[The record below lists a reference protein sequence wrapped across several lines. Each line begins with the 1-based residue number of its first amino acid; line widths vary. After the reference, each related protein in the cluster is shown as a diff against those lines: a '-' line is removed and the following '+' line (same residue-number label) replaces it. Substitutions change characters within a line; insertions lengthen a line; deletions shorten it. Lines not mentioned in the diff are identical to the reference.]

1 MNNIKI
7 IDNFLNKKDLSNL
20 LDQLKNKETKNFKIL
35 HNTINSKNE
44 ITNSTI
50 QKKIIYNLQKKYFSK
65 ASKILKKL
73 SPKKLQLY
81 DFSDFTIIITNK
93 NKKFPIHDD
102 TPDKILS
109 GVVYLYPK
117 NNFGTIFYSDK
128 KGSNAKKIKW
138 KINRAVFFSRL
149 EKKTWH
155 SYQGN
160 GKTDRIAL
168 VFNLKTKNIKKVFE
182 IENKNFILGYLRYKL
197 NPYLFKFLKF
207 TF

>member
-1 MNNIKI
+1 MHNIKI
-7 IDNFLNKKDLSNL
+7 IDNFLNKKDLNSL
-20 LDQLKNKETKNFKIL
+20 LDQLKNKKTRNFKIL

-44 ITNSTI
+44 IINSTI
-50 QKKIIYNLQKKYFSK
+50 EKKIIYRLQKRYFSK
-65 ASKILKKL
+65 ALKILKKL
-73 SPKKLQLY
+73 SPKKLHLY
-81 DFSDFTIIITNK
+81 HFSDFTIIITNK

-117 NNFGTIFYSDK
+117 NNFGTIFYSNK
-128 KGSNAKKIKW
+128 EGANEKKIKW

-155 SYQGN
+155 SYQGD
-160 GKTDRIAL
+160 GKSDRIAL

-182 IENKNFILGYLRYKL
+182 IEKKNFILGYLRYKL
-197 NPYLFKFLKF
+197 NPYLFKFFKC
-207 TF
+207 TI

>member
-1 MNNIKI
+1 MRNIKI
-7 IDNFLNKKDLSNL
+7 IDNFLNKEDLCSL
-20 LDQLKNKETKNFKIL
+20 LNQLKNKKTRNFKIL
-35 HNTINSKNE
+35 HNTIDSRN
-44 ITNSTI
+44 
-50 QKKIIYNLQKKYFSK
+50 KIIDSAIEKKLIYRLQKRYFPK

-81 DFSDFTIIITNK
+81 NFSDFTIIITNK

-117 NNFGTIFYSDK
+117 NNSGTIFYSNK
-128 KGSNAKKIKW
+128 KGENKKKIKW

-149 EKKTWH
+149 EKQTWH

-160 GKTDRIAL
+160 GKSDRIAL

-182 IENKNFILGYLRYKL
+182 IEKKNFILGYLRYKL
-197 NPYLFKFLKF
+197 NPYLFKFFKY
-207 TF
+207 TI

>member
-7 IDNFLNKKDLSNL
+7 IDNFLNKKDLSSL

-35 HNTINSKNE
+35 HNTINSKNK
-44 ITNSTI
+44 IINSTI
-50 QKKIIYNLQKKYFSK
+50 QKKIIYSLQKKYFSK

-128 KGSNAKKIKW
+128 KGSNVKK
-138 KINRAVFFSRL
+138 
-149 EKKTWH
+149 
-155 SYQGN
+155 
-160 GKTDRIAL
+160 
-168 VFNLKTKNIKKVFE
+168 
-182 IENKNFILGYLRYKL
+182 
-197 NPYLFKFLKF
+197 
-207 TF
+207 